1 MECRSEMDSH
11 NPYAASISTP
21 TDSQLVYASDCDEV
35 RRRMQFWNIEAL
47 KSRLLVRPL
56 SDRESLPY
64 LVAFLVS
71 SAFACAFPTIGYNL
85 WDGVSAF
92 LSMITASAGTVYLF
106 FCNGGLNG
114 VHFLQRFF
122 AIGWIATLRCIP
134 LVLVATFVYIYLIE
148 TYGQSADESTFQ
160 SCMFSL
166 IVELLIIWRI
176 GYHIRSLVSASRKL
190 SPSG

>member
-64 LVAFLVS
+64 LVAFSVS
-71 SAFACAFPTIGYNL
+71 SAFACVFPTIGYNL

-106 FCNGGLNG
+106 FCNG
-114 VHFLQRFF
+114 VRFWF
-122 AIGWIATLRCIP
+122 PVLLTLGQATL
-134 LVLVATFVYIYLIE
+134 E
-148 TYGQSADESTFQ
+148 SGQ
-160 SCMFSL
+160 
-166 IVELLIIWRI
+166 
-176 GYHIRSLVSASRKL
+176 
-190 SPSG
+190 